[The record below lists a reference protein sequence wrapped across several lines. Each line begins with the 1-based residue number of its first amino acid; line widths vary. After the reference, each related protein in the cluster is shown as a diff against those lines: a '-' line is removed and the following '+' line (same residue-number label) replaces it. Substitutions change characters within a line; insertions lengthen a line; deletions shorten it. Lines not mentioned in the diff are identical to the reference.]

1 MLLPFLPHTPLA
13 PFPSPPTPPLSPP
26 TPPLSP
32 PTPPPSPPSPPSLQS
47 VSKLERSE
55 SRLSELLKYCTAGRA
70 AAETRLSEATTRY
83 RDIELR
89 LLQQHDPAGAVAKHV
104 SDMIAAARAEV
115 SVATVIAVN
124 AV

>member
-1 MLLPFLPHTPLA
+1 MLLPFHPHLLPLPHSPLA

-26 TPPLSP
+26 A
-32 PTPPPSPPSPPSLQS
+32 PPSPPSPPSLQS
-47 VSKLERSE
+47 VCKLERSE